1 MQLSSLL
8 SSGWSSVLSA
18 LPSSLDLTALAR
30 SQGAIKRSRRISD
43 GETLL
48 KLALWY
54 GPCGLSLRSAAA
66 LAAGTG
72 TADLSDVALLKR
84 LSGAADWLEAIVG
97 EVLVERSKVSAPLGE
112 AVAGTRD
119 LVLIDGTAISQ
130 PGSSGTDWVLHS
142 RYKPGHGFSG
152 FALTDRSGGETL
164 ERHSLNPGDI
174 VIADRAYARGGK
186 GLSHVLEQGADFI
199 VRAGWRSMALRGE
212 HGQRFDLLARL
223 KDLRPGEMAD
233 LQVNVATGADMLPIR
248 LVVQA
253 RDDEAVQAAVQRVCR
268 KAQKNGRTSDPRS
281 QEAARYMIIATSLD
295 ATSYPAASVLALYK
309 MRWQI
314 EIAFKRLKSL
324 LNIDRLPAKSAN
336 LARAWLNAHLLLALL
351 IDDITQ
357 QLLDSPP
364 CASA

>member
-1 MQLSSLL
+1 MHLSSLF
-8 SSGWSSVLSA
+8 SSGWASVLSA
-18 LPSSLDLTALAR
+18 LPASLDLTALAR
-30 SQGAIKRSRRISD
+30 SEGAIKRNRRICD

-48 KLALWY
+48 RLSLWY

-66 LAAGTG
+66 LAAGTD
-72 TADLSDVALLKR
+72 TAHLSDVALLKR

-97 EVLVERSKVSAPLGE
+97 KLLAERQGE
-112 AVAGTRD
+112 PGAGTRD
-119 LVLIDGTAISQ
+119 LVLIDGTAISR
-130 PGSSGTDWVLHS
+130 PGSGGDWVLHS

-164 ERHSLNPGDI
+164 ERHVFKPGEI

-186 GLSHVLEQGADFI
+186 GLIHVLEQQADFI
-199 VRAGWRSMALRGE
+199 VRAGWRSMALRDE
-212 HGQRFDLLARL
+212 HGQRFDLLSRL
-223 KDLRPGEMAD
+223 KHLRPGEMAD
-233 LQVNVATGADMLPIR
+233 LWVNVAMGADMLPIR

-253 RDDEAVQAAVQRVCR
+253 RDDEAAQAVAQRVCR

-281 QEAARYMIIATSLD
+281 QEAARYMIIATSLEPE
-295 ATSYPAASVLALYK
+295 SHPAASILALYK

-324 LNIDRLPAKSAN
+324 LNIDRLPAKNRN

-364 CASA
+364 CASD

>member
-1 MQLSSLL
+1 MSSLL

-30 SQGAIKRSRRISD
+30 SEGAIKRNRRISD

-48 KLALWY
+48 RLALWY

-66 LAAGTG
+66 LAAGTD
-72 TADLSDVALLKR
+72 TANLSDVALLKR
-84 LSGAADWLEAIVG
+84 LSGAADWLETIVG
-97 EVLVERSKVSAPLGE
+97 KVLAQRQSDFVG
-112 AVAGTRD
+112 GTRD
-119 LVLIDGTAISQ
+119 LVLIDGTAISR
-130 PGSSGTDWVLHS
+130 PGGGGDWVLHS

-164 ERHSLNPGDI
+164 ERHVFKPGEI

-212 HGQRFDLLARL
+212 RGQRFDLLARL

-233 LQVNVATGADMLPIR
+233 LQVNVASGADMLPIR

-268 KAQKNGRTSDPRS
+268 KAQKNGRASDPRS

-295 ATSYPAASVLALYK
+295 PESHPAASVLALYK

-324 LNIDRLPAKSAN
+324 LNIDRLPAKSPN

-364 CASA
+364 CAPD